1 METNLLTIQGMRLSE
16 ALLQLPR
23 ENKQFANFFQRVRL
37 KRENKLVGYHR
48 VTLVQSLWNL
58 SMAVINL
65 LKGLKLNI
73 HGTSILWYRS
83 YTIHLKVT

>member
-48 VTLVQSLWNL
+48 VTLVQLIGGL

-65 LKGLKLNI
+65 SNYVKLN
-73 HGTSILWYRS
+73 TYSTPIL
-83 YTIHLKVT
+83 